1 MTMMMM
7 MMTTWPGAALCESW
21 WKPERPSST
30 ASDGHLGLYSVST
43 LSKEVFIFI
52 AMDDDGAV
60 ADDVDDDDD
69 DYDDY
74 DDDDDDYDDDQPS

>member
-1 MTMMMM
+1 M
-7 MMTTWPGAALCESW
+7 
-21 WKPERPSST
+21 
-30 ASDGHLGLYSVST
+30 ST